1 MKIPLEFIVRNME
14 KTQELEEIVA
24 HEVAKLERVCGSLIR
39 CRVVIEEHTKHPQG
53 NCPYE
58 IRIDVTLPPQQEI
71 VVKREPNKNIHGTT
85 VESILRDAFD
95 AVGRQV
101 KRIVD
106 RRHPKQREKRKK
118 EIIDPQ
124 V

>member
-1 MKIPLEFIVRNME
+1 ME
-14 KTQELEEIVA
+14 KTAALEEIVTTEA
-24 HEVAKLERVCGSLIR
+24 AKLERMCDSLIR

-71 VVKREPNKNIHGTT
+71 VVKREPNKHIHGST
-85 VESILRDAFD
+85 VESILRDAFH
-95 AVGRQV
+95 AAGRQIQ
-101 KRIVD
+101 KIVE

-118 EIIDPQ
+118 MDSTPEEES
-124 V
+124 